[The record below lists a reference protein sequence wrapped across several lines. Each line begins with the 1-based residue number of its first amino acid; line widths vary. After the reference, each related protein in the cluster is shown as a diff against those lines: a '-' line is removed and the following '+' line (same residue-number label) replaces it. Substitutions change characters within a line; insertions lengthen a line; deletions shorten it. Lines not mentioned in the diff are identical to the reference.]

1 MIDTE
6 AGGGAGTAAAG
17 RSRLPALATL
27 SAVLFLTFLD
37 TTIVSVALADVQSSL
52 HAGVSQLQWV
62 VNGYALTFASLMLG
76 MGMLGDRLGRKKV
89 MLGGLG
95 VFIIGSLLGAL
106 SPTVATLVGAR
117 VIMGVG
123 AAASEPGTL
132 SIIRHLYPEPARRTR
147 AVGVWV
153 AVAGLGLA
161 LGPVIGGVLVGF
173 PAGASCS
180 GSTSPPACSSCW
192 RRSSPCPKAPTRVS
206 SPVDVAGFVLGPLAL
221 GTAIF
226 AVIHGETTGYRD
238 TGVIALFVVSA
249 IAAALFGYVEQ
260 RSADPIFDPAYF
272 RRGSFTGSLTV
283 AFASYFG
290 VFSIF
295 FFTALYLQVVVGY
308 SAYRTAVVFVPM
320 AITLIAASALTGRW
334 VARAGPRLPTMV
346 GCLAAGVGMLTT
358 DLALHGS
365 VNSVTL
371 AFTLALAGLGFGVAV
386 VPVTSVALAV
396 VPAEHSGMAAG
407 ATTTSRELGA
417 VFGVAV
423 LGSLVNGHL
432 TVDLTQRL
440 ASLGIP
446 AAFRDVVIT
455 AVETGQVPKG
465 RRRRRGRRPG
475 LRTDRGQGDRRGLR
489 RLSLRPHHLAGGGR
503 YRDPGLR
510 PRGLGH
516 AGAGALPARAQKLSE
531 PAVGG
536 DRRPSSRLGRPVGV
550 ERRPAP
556 QGSAAATRPRA
567 PRRRCPRA

>member
-1 MIDTE
+1 MIGTE
-6 AGGGAGTAAAG
+6 AEGGVRTAAAG
-17 RSRLPALATL
+17 GSRRPALATL

-89 MLGGLG
+89 MLSGLG
-95 VFIIGSLLGAL
+95 VFIVGSLLGAL

-117 VIMGVG
+117 VVMGVG

-132 SIIRHLYPEPARRTR
+132 SIIRHLYPEPQRRAR

-161 LGPVIGGVLVGF
+161 LGPVIGGVLVGL
-173 PAGASCS
+173 AG
-180 GSTSPPACSSCW
+180 W
-192 RRSSPCPKAPTRVS
+192 RLVFWFNLAAGLLVLLAALVTVPESADPVS

-221 GTAIF
+221 GAAIF

-238 TGVIALFVVSA
+238 PTVIALFVVSG

-295 FFTALYLQVVVGY
+295 FFTALYLQVVAGY
-308 SAYRTAVVFVPM
+308 SAYRTAAVFVPM
-320 AITLIAASALTGRW
+320 AIAMIAASALTGRW
-334 VARAGPRLPTMV
+334 VARAGPRLPTLL
-346 GCLAAGVGMLTT
+346 GCLAAGVGMLAT
-358 DLALHGS
+358 DAALHGHVS
-365 VNSVTL
+365 SIAL
-371 AFTLALAGLGFGVAV
+371 ALALALAGLGFGVAV

-417 VFGVAV
+417 VVGVAV

-465 RRRRRGRRPG
+465 G
-475 LRTDRGQGDRRGLR
+475 
-489 RLSLRPHHLAGGGR
+489 AGGAAAAAQAFGPIVAKVIDAAYGAFR
-503 YRDPGLR
+503 AGLTIS
-510 PRGLGH
+510 LMV
-516 AGAGALPARAQKLSE
+516 AGAVILVSGLVAWFTLAPGPS
-531 PAVGG
+531 
-536 DRRPSSRLGRPVGV
+536 RPELES
-550 ERRPAP
+550 
-556 QGSAAATRPRA
+556 
-567 PRRRCPRA
+567 